1 MQGEN
6 YASHSG
12 ANHHTIREP
21 VKTKLRDYLGV
32 FPKCRTPPPPPPYL
46 GGLRPKNPKN
56 PKIQKI
62 QKIQKKLKHV
72 LAP

>member
-1 MQGEN
+1 MQLALTSEVT
-6 YASHSG
+6 ADHSSV
-12 ANHHTIREP
+12 REP
-21 VKTKLRDYLGV
+21 VKRKLRDYLGV
-32 FPKCRTPPPPPPYL
+32 FPKCRTPPPPYL

-62 QKIQKKLKHV
+62 QKIQKNLKHV